1 MELDTRLTILKDS
14 GQIDEEVYK
23 KMLKVICMFYKKW
36 NIELKEDNG
45 SMLITHL
52 CIALQRVKNNCPAE
66 KIEDDV
72 YKEVKL
78 NPYFKISTRALS
90 DIQKEVDMDI
100 PESEKSFL
108 MMHLCVLFQKE
119 NITKCKEG

>member
-14 GQIDEEVYK
+14 GQIDEEIYK
-23 KMLKVICMFYKKW
+23 KMLKVISMFHKKW

-66 KIEDDV
+66 KAEDDV
-72 YKEVKL
+72 YEEVKL
-78 NPYFKISTRALS
+78 SPYFKISTKALS

-119 NITKCKEG
+119 NISKSKEE

>member
-1 MELDTRLTILKDS
+1 MELDTRLTILKES
-14 GQIDEEVYK
+14 GQIDEEIYK
-23 KMLKVICMFYKKW
+23 KMLEVISMFHKKW

-66 KIEDDV
+66 KAEDDV
-72 YKEVKL
+72 YEEVKL
-78 NPYFKISTRALS
+78 SPYFEISTKVLS

-108 MMHLCVLFQKE
+108 MMLLCVLFQKE
-119 NITKCKEG
+119 NISKSKEE